1 MSDPNVNIEKFNKWC
16 DSLTLE
22 DFIPHVNLTTRKLIK
37 THVAKN
43 AGFGYSA
50 LKKENGNR
58 HLLEL
63 FDEFE
68 DKLISALVAEG
79 FLPELDESQPVQD
92 FDLQNSEESD
102 ILKVT
107 ARANSGKTKELEE
120 ENFALRNK
128 IKVLEQKLKD
138 SDISNERHRE
148 TIQVINEING
158 VL

>member
-1 MSDPNVNIEKFNKWC
+1 MSDPNVNIKKFKKWC
-16 DSLTLE
+16 DSLKLK

-50 LKKENGNR
+50 LKKENGNP
-58 HLLEL
+58 HLLKL

-68 DKLISALVAEG
+68 DKLMSALVAEG
-79 FLPELDESQPVQD
+79 FLPELDESQADQG
-92 FDLQNSEESD
+92 FDLQNSEESG

-107 ARANSGKTKELEE
+107 ASANTGKTKELEE
-120 ENFALRNK
+120 ENYALRNK

>member
-1 MSDPNVNIEKFNKWC
+1 MADRNVNIEKFTRWC
-16 DSLTLE
+16 NSLNLE
-22 DFIPHVNLTTRKLIK
+22 EFIPHVNLTTRKLIK

-50 LKKENGNR
+50 LKKENGNP

-68 DKLISALVAEG
+68 DKLISELIAKG
-79 FLPELDESQPVQD
+79 FLPDFDESQHIQD
-92 FDLQNSEESD
+92 FNSHNFEESD

-120 ENFALRNK
+120 ENYALRNK